1 MGRTQQYRITEDH
14 LDWLMTLNGDQMI
27 SVITRLTD
35 RMSSILSTLH
45 ENGEIPKETQALFHI
60 EEIGDMNANRTHLLG
75 GVSTPSIGGRTE
87 GYCSDECWCKT
98 I

>member
-27 SVITRLTD
+27 TVITRLTD

-45 ENGEIPKETQALFHI
+45 ENGEIPKETQAL
-60 EEIGDMNANRTHLLG
+60 
-75 GVSTPSIGGRTE
+75 
-87 GYCSDECWCKT
+87 
-98 I
+98 